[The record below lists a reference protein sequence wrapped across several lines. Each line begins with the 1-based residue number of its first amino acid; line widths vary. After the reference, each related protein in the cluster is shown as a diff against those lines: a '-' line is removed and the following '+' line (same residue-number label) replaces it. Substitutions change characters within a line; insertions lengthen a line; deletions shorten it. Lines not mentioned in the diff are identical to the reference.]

1 MLKKI
6 IGGITA
12 PQGFKAAG
20 VKAGLKKSGKLD
32 LAIIYSTV
40 PASVAAV
47 FTTNTMAAAPVIV
60 SRETV
65 KQGIAS
71 AVVINSGCANA
82 CTGPQ
87 GLVDAQAMAHMT
99 AQLLNIKDQEV
110 IVSSTGIIGVN
121 LQMDKITSGI
131 KRAVA
136 QLAERGQD
144 NNATTA
150 IMTTDTFPKTCA
162 YEFELGGVPVRIA
175 GIAKGSGMIHPNMA
189 TMLCCITT
197 DAAIA
202 SPILKQAL
210 TAAVNVSFNMIS
222 VDGDSSTNDMTSVLA
237 NGLAGNTLIDSIDS
251 EDYAALTAALTEVC
265 IYLAQQVV
273 RDGEGATKFLEIT
286 VQGAENNADAK
297 KAVMAIAK
305 SPLVKTAFF
314 GQDANWGRILCAA
327 GYSEA
332 TLDPEKIS
340 LNIGDVTIVK
350 QGMGVTFDEQALKDI
365 MEQQDI
371 TVTVDFGLGEGKAT
385 MWTCDFSYEYVKING
400 EYHT

>member
-12 PQGFKAAG
+12 PKGFKAAG

-32 LAIIYSTV
+32 LAILYSTV
-40 PASVAAV
+40 PASIAAV
-47 FTTNTMAAAPVIV
+47 FTTNTMAAAPVLV
-60 SRETV
+60 SRQAIQNGT
-65 KQGIAS
+65 AS
-71 AVVINSGCANA
+71 AIVVNSGCANA

-87 GLVDAQAMAHMT
+87 GLLDAEAMAHIT
-99 AQLLNIKDQEV
+99 AELLKIEDQEV
-110 IVSSTGIIGVN
+110 IVSSTGIIGVS
-121 LQMDKITSGI
+121 LPMDKIKDGI
-131 KRAVA
+131 KRCVA
-136 QLAERGQD
+136 QLDVKGYES
-144 NNATTA
+144 ATKA
-150 IMTTDTFPKTCA
+150 IMTTDTFPKSCA

-175 GIAKGSGMIHPNMA
+175 GIAKGSGMINPNMA
-189 TMLCCITT
+189 TMLCFITT

-202 SPILKQAL
+202 APLLQQAL

-251 EDYAALTAALTEVC
+251 KDYKVLADALTEVC
-265 IYLAQQVV
+265 IYLAKQVV
-273 RDGEGATKFLEIT
+273 HDGEGATKFLEIT
-286 VQGAENNADAK
+286 VQGAHNDVDAK

-314 GQDANWGRILCAA
+314 GEDANWGRILCAV

-332 TLDPEKIS
+332 ALDPEKIS
-340 LNIGDVTIVK
+340 LVIGDVTIVK
-350 QGMGVTFDEQALKDI
+350 QGMGVQFDKKALKAI
-365 MEQQDI
+365 MAEQDI
-371 TVTVDFGLGEGKAT
+371 TVTVDLCLGEGSAT

>member
-1 MLKKI
+1 MLTEI
-6 IGGITA
+6 TGGITA
-12 PQGFKAAG
+12 PTGFKAAG

-32 LAIIYSTV
+32 LALIYSTV

-60 SRETV
+60 SRAAVEHGT
-65 KQGIAS
+65 AS
-71 AVVINSGCANA
+71 AVIVNSGCANA

-87 GLVDAQAMAHMT
+87 GLIDAKAMAHIT
-99 AQLLNIKDQEV
+99 GQLLGIKEQEV

-121 LQMDKITSGI
+121 LQMDKIEAGI
-131 KRAVA
+131 KLAVDELDE
-136 QLAERGQD
+136 QGYEK
-144 NNATTA
+144 ATTA
-150 IMTTDTFPKTCA
+150 IMTTDTFPKSCA
-162 YEFELGGVPVRIA
+162 YEFQLGGKTVRIA

-189 TMLCCITT
+189 TMLCFITT
-197 DAAIA
+197 DAAIRPA
-202 SPILKQAL
+202 ILKQGL
-210 TAAVNVSFNMIS
+210 TEAVNVSFNMIS

-237 NGLAGNTLIDSIDS
+237 NGMAGNTLIDTTDSI
-251 EDYAALTAALTEVC
+251 EYKTFVAALTKVC

-286 VQGAENNADAK
+286 VQGATNPADAK

-314 GQDANWGRILCAA
+314 GEDANWGRILCAV

-332 TLDPEKIS
+332 TVIQEKVS
-340 LNIGDVTIVK
+340 LSIGDVVIVK
-350 QGMGVTFDEQALKDI
+350 DGVGASYDEKHLKDI
-365 MEQQDI
+365 MAAEDI
-371 TVTVDFGLGEGKAT
+371 VVTVDLGLGDSKAT

>member
-6 IGGITA
+6 AGGITA
-12 PQGFKAAG
+12 PKGFKAAG
-20 VKAGLKKSGKLD
+20 VKAGIKKSGKLD

-47 FTTNTMAAAPVIV
+47 FTNNTMAAAPVIV
-60 SRETV
+60 SRQVVQNGT
-65 KQGIAS
+65 AS
-71 AVVINSGCANA
+71 AVVVNSGCANA
-82 CTGPQ
+82 CTGSQ
-87 GLVDAQAMAHMT
+87 GLLDAQEMAHVT
-99 AQLLNIKDQEV
+99 AQLLKLEDQEV
-110 IVSSTGIIGVN
+110 IVSSTGIIGVS
-121 LQMDKITSGI
+121 LEMDKINDGI

-136 QLAERGQD
+136 QLDVKGYD
-144 NNATTA
+144 NATKA
-150 IMTTDTFPKTCA
+150 IMTTDTFSKSCA

-189 TMLCCITT
+189 TMLCFINT

-202 SPILKQAL
+202 APILKQAL

-237 NGLAGNTLIDSIDS
+237 NGLAGNTLIESVDSQ
-251 EDYAALTAALTEVC
+251 DYTVLVAALTEVC
-265 IYLAQQVV
+265 IYLAKQVV
-273 RDGEGATKFLEIT
+273 HDGEGATKFLEVT
-286 VQGAENNADAK
+286 VQGALNNADAK

-314 GQDANWGRILCAA
+314 GEDANWGRILCAV

-332 TLDPEKIS
+332 VLDPNKIS
-340 LNIGDVTIVK
+340 LAIGDVTIVK
-350 QGMGVTFDEQALKDI
+350 EGMGIPFDEKALKAI
-365 MEQQDI
+365 MTEQDI
-371 TVTVDFGLGEGKAT
+371 TVTVDLCLGEGTAT